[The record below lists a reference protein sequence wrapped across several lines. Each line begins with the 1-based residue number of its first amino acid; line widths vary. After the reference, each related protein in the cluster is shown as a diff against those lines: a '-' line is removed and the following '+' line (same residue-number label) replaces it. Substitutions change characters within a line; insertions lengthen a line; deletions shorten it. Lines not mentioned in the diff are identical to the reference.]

1 MSTRGKITGTVL
13 GAAVAAS
20 LTGAALL
27 GPFGGASHGEAAS
40 ATAGRGD
47 LIIAESKDGIPSAT
61 ATDWVSYGDQA
72 AVVHVTAEHEGEADS
87 EEIAAGEG
95 YLSRTVDLQV
105 KERVWSRSG
114 ATALPATLTIV
125 ADGWSFKGDAKT
137 RVGSAEASRLEVGHD
152 YLVSFAHYAD
162 GEWATIG
169 TGAILPYDSGEVGQ
183 GEYEGSTVTAA
194 AYRAKMRAKLVTGA
208 EEPLAYRA
216 STSAASS
223 VKTFLTSA
231 TPDATA
237 AANYNLDAAA
247 RAKWVAKAAAAAAAA
262 ADTFCK
268 VAAPLATDA
277 GSTYTRGELS
287 DVVSDL
293 AGLTDNFGDKALLIA
308 YAGQLNASADPA
320 AWTSR
325 GAAMVRVER
334 ACSIDVGLLPNDVE
348 DAE

>member
-1 MSTRGKITGTVL
+1 M
-13 GAAVAAS
+13 
-20 LTGAALL
+20 L
-27 GPFGGASHGEAAS
+27 GPFGGASHAEAAS
-40 ATAGRGD
+40 SGRND
-47 LIIAESKDGIPSAT
+47 VIIAESKDGIPSAT

-72 AVVHVTAEHEGEADS
+72 AVVHVTAEHEGAADS
-87 EEIAAGEG
+87 EEVAAGEG

-114 ATALPATLTIV
+114 ATALPAALTIV

-152 YLVSFAHYAD
+152 YLVALAHYAD

-169 TGAILPYDSGEVGQ
+169 TGAILPYDGGEVGQ

-194 AYRAKMRAKLVTGA
+194 AYRAKMQAKLVSGA

-216 STSAASS
+216 GTSAASS
-223 VKTFLTSA
+223 VKTFLTGA

-262 ADTFCK
+262 ADTFCG

-277 GSTYTRGELS
+277 GSTYTRGELA
-287 DVVSDL
+287 DLVTDL
-293 AGLTDNFGDKALLIA
+293 AGLTDNFGDKARLTSFA
-308 YAGQLNASADPA
+308 VQLNASADPA
-320 AWTSR
+320 TWGWRGTS
-325 GAAMVRVER
+325 VLSIER
-334 ACSIDVGLLPNDVE
+334 ACSIDVDLLPNDVE
-348 DAE
+348 EAE